1 MEPQIFN
8 LCNSFGTCKEVWD
21 YLKFLYASNDTRVYD
36 VLANFFQLQQGDK
49 DFTEY
54 YGEVKKC
61 LEEMND
67 VMPLSNNPWEMQKQ
81 RDRLAVVKL
90 LQGLKPELESMKSQV
105 LGSSELPSLAEV
117 YSHISR
123 VSA

>member
-1 MEPQIFN
+1 M
-8 LCNSFGTCKEVWD
+8 TKEVWD
-21 YLKFLYASNDTRVYD
+21 YLKFLYASNDTRMYD

-54 YGEVKKC
+54 YGEVKRC

-67 VMPLSNNPWEMQKQ
+67 VMPLSTDLREIQKQ

-90 LQGLKPELESMKSQV
+90 LHGLKPELESLKSQI
-105 LGSSELPSLAEV
+105 LGSSTLPSLADV
-117 YSHISR
+117 YSRISR
-123 VSA
+123 ASA